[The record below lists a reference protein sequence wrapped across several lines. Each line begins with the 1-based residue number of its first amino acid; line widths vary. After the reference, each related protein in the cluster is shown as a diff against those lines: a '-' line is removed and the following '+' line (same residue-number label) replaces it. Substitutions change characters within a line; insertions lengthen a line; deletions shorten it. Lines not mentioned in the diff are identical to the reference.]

1 MASLSLPSNPLMKTD
16 TVGANLPIE
25 VEYTQEDYEEA
36 LFRGR
41 KLGHLKNSITKGKSN
56 IWGMLGEK
64 VVQKWVNGVL
74 ADTHDYDILSPEGIK
89 LEVKT
94 KKTTLRQPPKAHFEC
109 SVCNHNLKQKC
120 DMYVFVRISTARNC
134 KKAWICGCVPKDYFM
149 ENARK
154 FNKGDTDPSNNYKVH
169 ASCHNMNIGDLFP
182 LKKYEVSSNNSA
194 IV

>member
-16 TVGANLPIE
+16 TGGANLPIE
-25 VEYTQEDYEEA
+25 VEYTQEDYEED

-120 DMYVFVRISTARNC
+120 DMYVLFVFQPPEIVRRHGFAVVYQKIISWRMLVNLT
-134 KKAWICGCVPKDYFM
+134 KAIQIHPITTRSMHRV
-149 ENARK
+149 
-154 FNKGDTDPSNNYKVH
+154 T
-169 ASCHNMNIGDLFP
+169 I
-182 LKKYEVSSNNSA
+182 
-194 IV
+194 